1 MGWGGAITSFALRSH
16 TDAALL
22 YVLLQFH
29 GYVVLPEH
37 IFIWIGWGG
46 VLTRMLRYC
55 TLACSSTDASCYLST
70 SSYEHIF
77 IWIGWGGV
85 GWGNN
90 VICFAFSHGR
100 ALLCSCNSMDASCYL
115 STFSYDMDW
124 VGWGGAKETP
134 KKCTILKLLCCVSV
148 RFLVL

>member
-1 MGWGGAITSFALRSH
+1 MDW
-16 TDAALL
+16 
-22 YVLLQFH
+22 V
-29 GYVVLPEH
+29 
-37 IFIWIGWGG
+37 GWGG

-115 STFSYDMDW
+115 STFSYDMGG
-124 VGWGGAKETP
+124 VGWGKRDSEEVHNP
-134 KKCTILKLLCCVSV
+134 KIVVLRVCTFSCTLTAMHRSPSSLLD
-148 RFLVL
+148 VLISTLQVVA